1 MVEKERTVLMMKK
14 IATVLALVLL
24 LATAAGCKTDK
35 KTEEVKKGPIT
46 VATMIDSEGA
56 ILGNMM
62 LILLKQEGFDVVDQ
76 TEFGT
81 PDILRQALLSG
92 EVDLVLDYTGS
103 GQYYHTTDNTD
114 VWSQAREGYL
124 LTKKLDKEA
133 NNIIWLEPAN
143 ANNTEGLAIKKDFA
157 DAQNIKT
164 MADFAKYV
172 NNGGNVKL
180 ITSSSF
186 AENIKG
192 LRGFE
197 EAYGFSL
204 KGTQLITLASGNTA
218 EMLKALSEDK
228 DGVNVS
234 LVYGTDGALEK
245 MNLVVIEDPKSI
257 PPVYLPT
264 PVLRG
269 ELYEKYP
276 EIETILKP
284 VFLTLTLEILQGL
297 NAKVAF
303 DGEAAKDVA
312 YNYLEKNAMIK
323 NAG

>member
-1 MVEKERTVLMMKK
+1 MKKVAIVLAMVLM
-14 IATVLALVLL
+14 LVN
-24 LATAAGCKTDK
+24 TAGCSTNKI
-35 KTEEVKKGPIT
+35 TEETKKGPIT

-62 LILLKQEGFDVVDQ
+62 MILLKQEGFEVADK

-81 PDILRQALLSG
+81 PDILRKALVAG

-114 VWSQAREGYL
+114 VWSNAREGYL
-124 LTKKLDKEA
+124 MTKKLDKEV
-133 NNIIWLEPAN
+133 NNLIWLEPAN
-143 ANNTEGLAIKKDFA
+143 ANNTEGLAIKKEFSQA
-157 DAQNIKT
+157 HNIKT
-164 MADFAKYV
+164 MVDFAKYV
-172 NNGGNVKL
+172 NDGGNIKL
-180 ITSSSF
+180 IASSSF

-192 LRGFE
+192 LRGLE
-197 EAYGFSL
+197 EAYGFAF
-204 KGTQLITLASGNTA
+204 KGTQLITLASGNTS
-218 EMLKALSEDK
+218 EMLKALSEEK

-234 LVYGTDGALEK
+234 LVYGTDGALDK

-257 PPVYLPT
+257 PPVYLPA

-269 ELYEKYP
+269 ELYDKYP

-284 VFLTLTLEILQGL
+284 VFLSLTLEILQGL
-297 NAKVAF
+297 NAKVAY

-312 YNYLEKNAMIK
+312 YNYLEENDMIK

>member
-1 MVEKERTVLMMKK
+1 MKKVAIVLAMVLM
-14 IATVLALVLL
+14 LVN
-24 LATAAGCKTDK
+24 TAGCSTNKI
-35 KTEEVKKGPIT
+35 TEETKKGPIT

-62 LILLKQEGFDVVDQ
+62 MILLKQEGFEVADK

-81 PDILRQALLSG
+81 PDILRKALVAG

-114 VWSQAREGYL
+114 VWSNAREGYL
-124 LTKKLDKEA
+124 MTKKLDKEV
-133 NNIIWLEPAN
+133 NNLIWLEPAN
-143 ANNTEGLAIKKDFA
+143 ANNTEGLAIKKEFSQA
-157 DAQNIKT
+157 HNIKT
-164 MADFAKYV
+164 MVDFAKYV
-172 NNGGNVKL
+172 NDGGNIKL
-180 ITSSSF
+180 IASSSF

-192 LRGFE
+192 LRGLE
-197 EAYGFSL
+197 EAYGFAL
-204 KGTQLITLASGNTA
+204 KGTQLITLASGNTS
-218 EMLKALSEDK
+218 EMLKALSEEK

-234 LVYGTDGALEK
+234 LVYGTDGALDK

-257 PPVYLPT
+257 PPVYLPA

-269 ELYEKYP
+269 ELYDKYP

-284 VFLTLTLEILQGL
+284 VFLSLTLEILQGL
-297 NAKVAF
+297 NAKVAY

-312 YNYLEKNAMIK
+312 YNYLEENDMIK